1 MVIRGEYS
9 SVAVTG
15 EKEGPLAL
23 RRGYITPNVPTVS
36 YRRGVKLNFIRPGKP
51 VENAYNTPHVAIM
64 NVAYAF
70 RLPNASSPN

>member
-23 RRGYITPNVPTVS
+23 RRGYITPQD
-36 YRRGVKLNFIRPGKP
+36 PGFAGISGLAQISP
-51 VENAYNTPHVAIM
+51 RSVERDHNLAHVTPALQM
-64 NVAYAF
+64 A
-70 RLPNASSPN
+70 